1 MSEPGDAERER
12 VAAELARVRE
22 QAHERALDETRPTT
36 LPPAAVRSPEPVPL
50 EPEPAAE
57 PPATRPDNGPVNA
70 AWKLPRNQVA
80 RMLGPLVDAQEAFNS
95 RQVQFDN
102 ELLAYVEAR
111 LAATHR
117 HYDEVLGVHR
127 RHMAEIDERHLI
139 VQEEL
144 VAHVHDLVQRIDF
157 VLGEAEKGRL
167 GLEHALREVRS
178 RLSRLEESLRR
189 A

>member
-1 MSEPGDAERER
+1 VSDPRDEEREQ
-12 VAAELARVRE
+12 VAAELARIRE
-22 QAHERALDETRPTT
+22 QAHERALDEAQPTT
-36 LPPAAVRSPEPVPL
+36 LRAPQVRTPEPVPR
-50 EPEPAAE
+50 EAE
-57 PPATRPDNGPVNA
+57 PDPEADPTRPDNGPVNA
-70 AWKLPRNQVA
+70 AWKLPRTRVS
-80 RMLGPLVDAQEAFNS
+80 RMLGPVLDAQEAFNS

-102 ELLAYVEAR
+102 ELLAYLEAR

-144 VAHVHDLVQRIDF
+144 VNHVHDLVQRIDF
-157 VLGEAEKGRL
+157 VLAEAEKGRL
-167 GLEHALREVRS
+167 GLEHALRDVRS

-189 A
+189 T